1 MCVQY
6 KRILWLIRECI
17 MICKLVEP
25 TINKDNPFENC
36 KLDRQR
42 YAQILTKV
50 ICQKNGCVFSIDGE
64 WGSGKTTFV
73 RMWKQSLMNEGFNV
87 LYFNVW
93 EHDFISDPIIGMVSQ
108 FRAMNG
114 IEKAKASFAG
124 FTAAAGKV
132 ASGIIPS
139 LVKGLVKKYVSE
151 DAVEVIESAAES
163 ISHSFDKIIDEY
175 VEQCQSM
182 EEFRKAL
189 ENLVESSTQEGKPL
203 VFIIDELDR
212 CNPHFAVKVL
222 ERIKHL
228 FNVPNIVFVLSI
240 DKQQLLHSICGYYG
254 SERLNAEEYLKR
266 FIDIEYRLPDPDVD
280 KFTNYLYDIYEFDSF
295 FASEAR
301 KNYFQRDKEK
311 EEFLRMAKIIFENMH
326 LNLRQMEKIFG
337 HIRLA
342 LQTFG
347 ENQQVSPDTF
357 LMIMYFRANES
368 DFYRQIKNKE
378 LTAQEMLSQIE
389 NVLPNSI
396 FIENENNKYTAVRYA
411 VWGVAQL
418 MVSYCLDMSGRQSEP
433 LLKKINTNNTA
444 KDTFKLLIT
453 PRIIPVSEFQRAI
466 EWYDNHIF
474 GNEKVVPLC
483 YQIQHIELLS
493 PVHD

>member
-1 MCVQY
+1 
-6 KRILWLIRECI
+6 

-42 YAQILTKV
+42 YAHILTKV
-50 ICQKNGCVFSIDGE
+50 ICQNNGCVFSIDGE

-114 IEKAKASFAG
+114 IEKVKASFAG

-132 ASGIIPS
+132 ASGMIPS
-139 LVKGLVKKYVSE
+139 LVKGLLKNYVSK

-175 VEQCQSM
+175 AEQCQSM

-240 DKQQLLHSICGYYG
+240 DKRQLLHSICGYYG

-301 KNYFQRDKEK
+301 KEYFQRDKEK
-311 EEFLRMAKIIFENMH
+311 EEFLIMAKIIFENMH

-396 FIENENNKYTAVRYA
+396 LIENENNKYTAFGYA

-433 LLKKINTNNTA
+433 LLKKINTNNTSN
-444 KDTFKLLIT
+444 DTFKLLIT

-466 EWYDNHIF
+466 EWYSNHMF